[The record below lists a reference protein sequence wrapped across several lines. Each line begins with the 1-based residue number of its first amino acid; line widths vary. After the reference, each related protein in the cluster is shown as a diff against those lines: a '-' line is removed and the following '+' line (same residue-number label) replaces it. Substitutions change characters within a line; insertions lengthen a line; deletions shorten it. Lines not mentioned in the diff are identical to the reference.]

1 MRGISLGPS
10 GFLRHPALTAECLYV
25 PLMMSASILADE
37 LSMAAVARGI
47 ENPAHRTCY
56 THIELRAIDVVL
68 MTAGA
73 LAVLVALALPMA
85 GLPGGVG

>member
-73 LAVLVALALPMA
+73 LAVLVARARSPA
-85 GLPGGVG
+85 G